1 MAAMSIK
8 LDYNFTPKDRGKNQY
23 LEKIINTADNR
34 ITYTNV
40 LKSFE
45 QFKNQLNNIV
55 IIGDKKRPKAPCWR
69 NGWINGLDSLSL
81 YGLVAINNPEVY
93 IEIGSGNSTKFV
105 RQSISDNNLRTKI
118 ISIDPTPRANIDN
131 LCDEIHRI
139 RTEDMNLTI
148 FKNLPSNSILFVDGS
163 HRSFQ
168 NSDVTVF
175 FTEILPILPKEIIWG
190 IHDIF
195 LPYDYWS
202 WWDDRY
208 YNEQYLLASY
218 LLGGM
223 GNDEILLP
231 NCFVTFDDELHQIV
245 KDIFNNPYFDS
256 IKKGGS
262 CFWSKRK

>member
-1 MAAMSIK
+1 MSGMNIR
-8 LDYNFTPKDRGKNQY
+8 LDYEFTPKDRGRNQY
-23 LEKIINTADNR
+23 LEKIINTTDNR
-34 ITYTNV
+34 LAYTNT

-45 QFKNQLNNIV
+45 QFKPYLNKIAITNN
-55 IIGDKKRPKAPCWR
+55 KQKQSPHWK

-81 YGLVAINNPEVY
+81 YGLVANYNPEIY

-105 RQSISDNNLRTKI
+105 RQAINDHNLKTKI
-118 ISIDPTPRANIDN
+118 ISIDPTPRASIDK
-131 LCDEIHRI
+131 LCDEIYRI
-139 RTEDMNLTI
+139 KSENMDLVL
-148 FKNLPSNSILFVDGS
+148 FKNLPNNSILFIDGS

-175 FTEILPILPKEIIWG
+175 FTEILPILPKKIIWG
-190 IHDIF
+190 VHDIF
-195 LPYDYWS
+195 LPYDYWP
-202 WWDDRY
+202 WWNDRY

-231 NCFVTFDDELHQIV
+231 NCFVTFDDKLHQIV
-245 KDIFNNPYFDS
+245 KDIFNDPYFDS